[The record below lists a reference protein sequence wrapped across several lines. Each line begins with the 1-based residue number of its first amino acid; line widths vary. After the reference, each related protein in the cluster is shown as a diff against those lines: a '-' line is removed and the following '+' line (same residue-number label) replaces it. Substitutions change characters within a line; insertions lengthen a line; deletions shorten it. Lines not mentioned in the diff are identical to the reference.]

1 VGLAEGE
8 AERLAERPVPERRV
22 ELRARVT
29 FRPWRKP
36 AAAEPGP
43 ATSSL
48 TPSVTRSPAA
58 ITCGGDPGGETEAGF
73 DVVVC
78 AGGPMIVDVNAF
90 PGFNGVPGR

>member
-1 VGLAEGE
+1 
-8 AERLAERPVPERRV
+8 
-22 ELRARVT
+22 
-29 FRPWRKP
+29 
-36 AAAEPGP
+36 
-43 ATSSL
+43 
-48 TPSVTRSPAA
+48 VTRSPAA